1 MWCKNILKGPKGL
14 LLLTIF
20 IARNAGIISRYNNAA
35 KVHKMNLSN
44 VINEAVSY
52 IHSSETVKKD
62 AASALLNLRDENLS
76 TIGSKELHEE
86 KLLYNVKKAPL
97 DFSVGG
103 VDSGFVD
110 KKLPSLDL
118 VLVRSVGVLFVYE
131 KNLIKDAKYLPGYYQ
146 FPLPHLTN
154 HSLELDEFNCSKSL
168 IRLKE
173 EVNSAKQLIKSYK
186 PKYLFLD
193 GSIIPQY
200 QDKPRQD
207 SSINDLY
214 HSIIREFQELYEEA
228 EKNNV
233 VLIGCVEDSRGS
245 RFRSILQ
252 EEVLPNKKVIAPE
265 KLDFM
270 FDSGL
275 LDHLLAVGERTF
287 SFSYTKNISQHPILN
302 DFDKKWS
309 ESIYSFYL
317 KPAHYDRPLR
327 VEFIK
332 SGKLSE
338 QVDEISSVVYALSC
352 LHREYA
358 YPSILIEADLR
369 ARLKPEEIDIVYNKI
384 LDKIGKNIRMKLR
397 RDSRPF

>member
-1 MWCKNILKGPKGL
+1 
-14 LLLTIF
+14 
-20 IARNAGIISRYNNAA
+20 
-35 KVHKMNLSN
+35 MNLTN

-52 IHSSETVKKD
+52 INSSETVKKD
-62 AASALLNLRDENLS
+62 AASALLNLRNENLS

-86 KLLYNVKKAPL
+86 KLLYNVQKAPL

-131 KNLIKDAKYLPGYYQ
+131 KNLIKDAKYLPGFYQ

-173 EVNSAKQLIKSYK
+173 EVNSAKQLIRSYK

-214 HSIIREFQELYEEA
+214 HSIIKEFQELYEEA

-252 EEVLPNKKVIAPE
+252 EEVLPNKKVIASE

-287 SFSYTKNISQHPILN
+287 TFSYTKNISQHPILN

-317 KPAHYDRPLR
+317 KPTHYDRPLR

-338 QVDEISSVVYALSC
+338 QVDEIASVVYALSC

>member
-1 MWCKNILKGPKGL
+1 MRL
-14 LLLTIF
+14 LFVDITIPE
-20 IARNAGIISRYNNAA
+20 
-35 KVHKMNLSN
+35 KVRKMNLTN

-52 IHSSETVKKD
+52 IHSSEIVKKD
-62 AASALLNLRDENLS
+62 AAASLLKLKDENLS
-76 TIGSKELHEE
+76 VLGSKELHEE
-86 KLLYNVKKAPL
+86 RLLFDVKKAPL

-131 KNLIKDAKYLPGYYQ
+131 KNLIKEARYIPGYYQ

-154 HSLELDEFNCSKSL
+154 HALELDEFNCSKSL

-173 EVNSAKQLIKSYK
+173 EVNSAKHLIRSFK
-186 PKYLFLD
+186 PQYLFLD

-200 QDKPRQD
+200 QDKPRAD

-245 RFRSILQ
+245 RFRTILQ
-252 EEVLPNKKVIAPE
+252 EEVLPHKKVIAPE
-265 KLDFM
+265 KLDFL
-270 FDSGL
+270 FDSAL
-275 LDHLLAVGERTF
+275 LDHLLVVGERTF
-287 SFSYTKNISQHPILN
+287 SFSYTKNIAQHPILN

-309 ESIYSFYL
+309 ERIFSFYI
-317 KPAHYDRPLR
+317 KPSLYDRPLR

-332 SGKLSE
+332 NPKDAG
-338 QVDEISSVVYALSC
+338 QINEIASVVYALSC

-384 LDKIGKNIRMKLR
+384 LDKIGKNIKMKLR

>member
-1 MWCKNILKGPKGL
+1 MPAL
-14 LLLTIF
+14 LVQNKKPGTMH
-20 IARNAGIISRYNNAA
+20 YNAA
-35 KVHKMNLSN
+35 KVYKMNLSN

-52 IHSSETVKKD
+52 IHSSETAKND
-62 AASALLNLRDENLS
+62 AATALLKLKNENLS
-76 TIGSKELHEE
+76 TLGSKELHEE
-86 KLLYNVKKAPL
+86 RLLYDVKKSGL

-131 KNLIKDAKYLPGYYQ
+131 NNLIKEARYIPGYYQ

-154 HSLELDEFNCSKSL
+154 HALELDEFNCSKSL

-173 EVNSAKQLIKSYK
+173 EVNSAKHLIRSFK

-200 QDKPRQD
+200 QDKPRKD

-214 HSIIREFQELYEEA
+214 HSIIREFQDLYEEA

-233 VLIGCVEDSRGS
+233 ILIGCVEDSRGS

-252 EEVLPNKKVIAPE
+252 EEILPHKNAIPPE
-265 KLDFM
+265 KLDFL
-270 FDSGL
+270 FDSAL

-287 SFSYTKNISQHPILN
+287 AFSYTKNISQHPILN

-309 ESIYSFYL
+309 ERIYSFYL
-317 KPAHYDRPLR
+317 KPSLYDRPLR

-332 SGKLSE
+332 SGELKQ
-338 QVDEISSVVYALSC
+338 QVDHIASVVYALSC

-384 LDKIGKNIRMKLR
+384 LDKIGKNIKMKLR

>member
-1 MWCKNILKGPKGL
+1 
-14 LLLTIF
+14 
-20 IARNAGIISRYNNAA
+20 
-35 KVHKMNLSN
+35 MNLSN

-52 IHSSETVKKD
+52 IHSSETAKND
-62 AASALLNLRDENLS
+62 AATALLKLKNENLS
-76 TIGSKELHEE
+76 TLGSKELHEE
-86 KLLYNVKKAPL
+86 RLLYDVKKSGL

-131 KNLIKDAKYLPGYYQ
+131 NNLIKEARYIPGYYQ

-154 HSLELDEFNCSKSL
+154 HALELDEFNCSKSL

-173 EVNSAKQLIKSYK
+173 EVNSAKHLIRSFK

-200 QDKPRQD
+200 QDKPRKD

-214 HSIIREFQELYEEA
+214 HSIIREFQDLYEEA

-233 VLIGCVEDSRGS
+233 ILIGCVEDSRGS

-252 EEVLPNKKVIAPE
+252 EEILPHKNAIPPE
-265 KLDFM
+265 KLDFL
-270 FDSGL
+270 FDSAL

-287 SFSYTKNISQHPILN
+287 AFSYTKNISQHPILN

-309 ESIYSFYL
+309 ERIYSFYL
-317 KPAHYDRPLR
+317 KPSLYDRPLR

-332 SGKLSE
+332 SGELKQ
-338 QVDEISSVVYALSC
+338 QVDHIASVVYALSC

-384 LDKIGKNIRMKLR
+384 LDKIGKNIKMKLR